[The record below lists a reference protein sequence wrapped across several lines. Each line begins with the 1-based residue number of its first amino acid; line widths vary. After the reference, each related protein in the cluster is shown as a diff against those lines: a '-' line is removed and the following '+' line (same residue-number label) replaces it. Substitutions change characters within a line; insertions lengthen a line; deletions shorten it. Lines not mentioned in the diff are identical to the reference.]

1 MSPSILLS
9 WCPEATNNPGALS
22 DPAVAPDLYSL
33 HADTIESA
41 LAHICRAR
49 RLAPDHADEFCS
61 WARLRLF
68 DNDQAILRKFEGR
81 SSLRT
86 FLITV
91 TQRLYLDWRNAEWGK
106 WRPSADARRLGQV
119 AIELERLVLRDRL
132 AYSEAVHVL
141 VSRGVTTAD
150 ECERTWRQLPRR
162 PQRQRVTEDDIADL
176 PSPSTASA
184 ALEAS
189 EADREAARICAALTR
204 ALAAMTPSDQLLLQ
218 MRYWSGQTV
227 ARIATTTGA
236 EQKAL
241 YRKFERLAAELRRLL
256 EADGVNGDAL
266 RVLTGRFDLSDA
278 GLAGAPGQ
286 AGMADAGP
294 SPFTSTGRSHV

>member
-9 WCPEATNNPGALS
+9 WRPVRIDNPRALS
-22 DPAVAPDLYSL
+22 DPAVAPDLYST

-61 WARLRLF
+61 WARIRLI

-91 TQRLYLDWRNAEWGK
+91 TQRLFLDWRNAEWGK
-106 WRPSADARRLGQV
+106 WRPTADARRLGQV

-132 AYSEAVHVL
+132 AYAEAVQIL
-141 VSRGVTTAD
+141 VGRGLTTAD
-150 ECERTWRQLPRR
+150 ECEHTWSQLPRR
-162 PQRQRVTEDDIADL
+162 PQRQRVTEDDITDL

-189 EADREAARICAALTR
+189 EADREAARMCAALTR
-204 ALAAMTPSDQLLLQ
+204 ALQVLAPADRLLLQ

-241 YRKFERLAAELRRLL
+241 YRKFERLAVELRRLL
-256 EADGVNGDAL
+256 EAEGIDGKAL
-266 RVLTGRFDLSDA
+266 HVLTGRFDLSDA
-278 GLAGAPGQ
+278 EPAGATGPT
-286 AGMADAGP
+286 GMDTPGP
-294 SPFTSTGRSHV
+294 SPFSSTGRSHV